1 MSLPEK
7 GEPGYSSKRVAF
19 FTLGCKLNFSESST
33 VARDLLTRGFR
44 KVDFGERADLYVIN
58 TCSVT
63 ENAER
68 KCRKV
73 VRQARR
79 ASPDA
84 FIAVMGCYAQLRP
97 QEISS
102 IPGVDVVVGAD
113 EKFNLPAR
121 LGNLEKRSI
130 AQSHSCDID
139 QVHTFFPSYS
149 AHERTRAFL
158 KVQDGCDYNCSYCT
172 IPDARGKSRSGS
184 VFAVMEQ
191 ARWLAQTGVREIVLT
206 GVNIGDF
213 GAGSN
218 ESLLDLIQSL
228 DKIDSIDRVRISS
241 IEPNLLTDAI
251 IHFVARSERFVPH
264 FHIPLQSGSNRILS
278 AMRRRYRADLYRKK
292 VATIREHL
300 PDCCIGVDVI
310 VGFPGE
316 TEADFLETYELLLE
330 ADISYLHVFTYSE
343 RPDTKA
349 LEISPIVSKEDRA
362 GRSRILHTLSRQKR
376 ESFYER
382 HCGRTMPILFEEYH
396 NGILSGMTENY
407 IRVKTA
413 GERRMINEIENVHVL
428 EQRRDYLMGELTN

>member
-1 MSLPEK
+1 M
-7 GEPGYSSKRVAF
+7 
-19 FTLGCKLNFSESST
+19 
-33 VARDLLTRGFR
+33 ARDLFTRGFR

-58 TCSVT
+58 SCSVT

-79 ASPDA
+79 TSPDA

-97 QEISS
+97 QEISR

-113 EKFNLPAR
+113 DKFDLPAS
-121 LGNLEKRSI
+121 LGDLEKRSV
-130 AQSHSCDID
+130 AHYHSCDIE
-139 QVHTFFPSYS
+139 QVNTFSPSYS
-149 AHERTRAFL
+149 VNERTRAFL

-172 IPDARGKSRSGS
+172 IPSARGKSRSGS
-184 VFAVMEQ
+184 VRSVTKQ
-191 ARWLAQTGVREIVLT
+191 AQWLGQNGVREIVLT

-213 GAGSN
+213 GAGKN

-228 DKIDSIDRVRISS
+228 DMIDAVDRFRISS

-251 IHFVARSERFVPH
+251 IDFVARSAKLVPH

-278 AMRRRYRADLYRKK
+278 AMRRRYRADLYREK
-292 VATIREHL
+292 VATIRECM

-316 TEADFLETYELLLE
+316 TENDFLETYEFLLE
-330 ADISYLHVFTYSE
+330 VDISYLHVFAFSE
-343 RPDTKA
+343 RPDTDA
-349 LEISPIVSKEDRA
+349 LLISPVVPKKE
-362 GRSRILHTLSRQKR
+362 RSRRSELLHTLSRQKR
-376 ESFYER
+376 ESFYMN
-382 HCGRTMPILFEEYH
+382 HCGRTMPVLFEEYD

-407 IRVKTA
+407 IRVKTT
-413 GERRMINEIENVHVL
+413 GERTMINEIKAVHL
-428 EQRRDYLMGELTN
+428 SQLMEGYLMGDLTN